1 MTQRSATGK
10 IAIAAPPEK
19 VYALVSDPGALA
31 DMAEEYEG
39 HQWVGATKEPAVG
52 AKFRGRNRR
61 GFRRWSTLS
70 TITDADEGKRF
81 AFEVTT
87 FAGLP
92 VSRWQY
98 DIEATDDGCV
108 AVESTWDR
116 RPAWLRGPTSL
127 FTGVWKRDDANR
139 ANIAATLAR
148 LKAAAE
154 SPHSTNRDQNS
165 I

>member
-1 MTQRSATGK
+1 MTQPSATGK
-10 IAIAAPPEK
+10 IAITAPPEK

-31 DMAEEYEG
+31 GMAEEYEG
-39 HQWVGATKEPAVG
+39 HRWVGDAKAVAVG

-61 GFRRWSTLS
+61 GVRRWSTLS
-70 TITDADEGKRF
+70 TITDAEEGKRF

-92 VSRWQY
+92 VARWQY
-98 DIEATDDGCV
+98 DIEASGGGCV

-116 RPAWLRGPTSL
+116 RPGWLRGPTSL

-148 LKAAAE
+148 LKATAE
-154 SPHSTNRDQNS
+154 S
-165 I
+165 

>member
-1 MTQRSATGK
+1 MTEPSATGK

-31 DMAEEYEG
+31 GMAEEYEG
-39 HQWVGATKEPAVG
+39 HRWVGAAKEPAVG
-52 AKFRGRNRR
+52 AKFRGRNRH
-61 GFRRWSTLS
+61 GIRRWSTLS

-87 FAGLP
+87 VAGLP
-92 VSRWQY
+92 VARWQY
-98 DIEATDDGCV
+98 DIESTGDGCV

-116 RPAWLRGPTSL
+116 RPGWLRGPTSL

-154 SPHSTNRDQNS
+154 SAHSTNRDQNS

>member
-1 MTQRSATGK
+1 MTEPSATGK

-19 VYALVSDPGALA
+19 VYSLVSDPGALA
-31 DMAEEYEG
+31 GMAEEYEG
-39 HQWVGATKEPAVG
+39 HRWVGPAGATVG
-52 AKFRGRNRR
+52 AKFRGSNRR
-61 GFRRWSTLS
+61 GLRRWSTLS

-92 VSRWQY
+92 VARWQY
-98 DIEATDDGCV
+98 DIEASGDGCV

-116 RPAWLRGPTSL
+116 RPGWLRGPTSL

-148 LKAAAE
+148 LKTAAE
-154 SPHSTNRDQNS
+154 S
-165 I
+165 

>member
-39 HQWVGATKEPAVG
+39 HRWVGAAKEPAVG

-70 TITDADEGKRF
+70 MITDADAGKRF

-154 SPHSTNRDQNS
+154 S
-165 I
+165 